1 MKTQAWGWLTV
12 AVLAAGLNASY
23 QDGGLQWAHRIV
35 GRVGHSTNAVLAL
48 ATGDAQQFL
57 TEARVIEVHRQKS
70 QCPLEAAVAELQ
82 NDVQSMVVPA
92 DSEFARLD
100 TMSAREQAHLAR
112 IEANRARIEA
122 EVARMRIPAV
132 AFDPVVVRSSYV
144 SVCPRVRVNIP
155 RMPRVKMPARVVSVE
170 SFGSGPV

>member
-1 MKTQAWGWLTV
+1 MKTQAWAWLTA

-23 QDGGLQWAHRIV
+23 HDGGLQWAHRIA
-35 GRVGHSTNAVLAL
+35 GRIGHSTNAVLAL

-57 TEARVIEVHRQKS
+57 TEARVIEVRQQKS
-70 QCPLEAAVAELQ
+70 PCPIEAAVAELQ
-82 NDVQSMVVPA
+82 SEVDGMVAPA
-92 DSEFARLD
+92 DSEFARIEV
-100 TMSAREQAHLAR
+100 MSARQQAHLAR
-112 IEANRARIEA
+112 MEAHRARIEA

-132 AFDPVVVRSSYV
+132 AFNPVVVRSSYV